1 VQREEAEIKAEM
13 EVNGVDVVAWI
24 YEAHPEAYQPGPHDK
39 PAHVLVCFDESV
51 QDVAKLLATVAGRMH
66 QVEATGPTNEAED
79 EVARVVEKTIP
90 HDKKYLI
97 PPEITGGPEVYLT
110 YVYLE
115 RAKLP
120 GGVLELDYVHGRT
133 LPGERAM
140 VYMEPYPK
148 GAIRDA
154 AFGGFRA

>member
-1 VQREEAEIKAEM
+1 MSAGDDQRPPPI
-13 EVNGVDVVAWI
+13 
-24 YEAHPEAYQPGPHDK
+24 P
-39 PAHVLVCFDESV
+39 DEHGQAIISMLSGAL
-51 QDVAKLLATVAGRMH
+51 QSIFSDLERR
-66 QVEATGPTNEAED
+66 QAED